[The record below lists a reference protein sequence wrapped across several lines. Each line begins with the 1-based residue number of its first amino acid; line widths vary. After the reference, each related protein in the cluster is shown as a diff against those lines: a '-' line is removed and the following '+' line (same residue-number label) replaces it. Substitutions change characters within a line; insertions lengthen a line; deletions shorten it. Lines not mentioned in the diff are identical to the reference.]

1 MKPKL
6 QKTYSPK
13 PDDIERSWFVVDAEG
28 ATLGRL
34 ASEIALILR
43 GKNKPIFAPH
53 MDVGDHVIV
62 INADKVVV
70 TGNKEEDK
78 IYFRHSG
85 FPGGLREV
93 SLGQLRSTYPQR
105 IIESAVRGMLP
116 KNRLG
121 RQMFKKLKVYAGP
134 EHPHTAQKPQPL
146 ELGKVDR

>member
-78 IYFRHSG
+78 LYFRHSG

-93 SLGQLRSTYPQR
+93 SLGQLRATYPQR